1 MDHDET
7 PPMRRTLRFGEA
19 LVLVGV
25 LLVALVVVDHRQ
37 ETRFRLLEDQVDMVD
52 TSAGFASCPRTPSC
66 AGFSRVVAASQGEG
80 ARVDELAL
88 AGESGDCAR
97 HASHGANGLP
107 LDTP

>member
-52 TSAGFASCPRTPSC
+52 TSAGFGVVPADPQLCWLL
-66 AGFSRVVAASQGEG
+66 GVVAASQGEG